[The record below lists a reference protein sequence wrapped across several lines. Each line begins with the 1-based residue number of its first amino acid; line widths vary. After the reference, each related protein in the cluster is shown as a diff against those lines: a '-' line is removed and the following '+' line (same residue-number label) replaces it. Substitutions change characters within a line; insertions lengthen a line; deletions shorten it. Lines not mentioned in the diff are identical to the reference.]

1 LGQKPEVK
9 FQKNIGVR
17 RSTLLEEFSP
27 GGGGCSSSARFLVL
41 FFLIR
46 PGVKKTF
53 QALQI
58 STGDRLQISP
68 HKDLEKSEF
77 KK

>member
-1 LGQKPEVK
+1 V
-9 FQKNIGVR
+9 
-17 RSTLLEEFSP
+17 
-27 GGGGCSSSARFLVL
+27 GGGVLLRHLFPVL

-46 PGVKKTF
+46 PDVKKTF
-53 QALQI
+53 HALQI

-68 HKDLEKSEF
+68 HKNLEKSEF